1 MAESKKADRAFRD
14 DRERFFRECEKY
26 TTVLYDTLTAEEQKE
41 LKIAIT
47 CWHNM
52 TEIEGYPDIDF
63 PLQIPSFMKPVLF
76 SQHKKGEKQKRDP
89 DFE

>member
-1 MAESKKADRAFRD
+1 MNAAEKADRAFKD

-26 TTVLYDTLTAEEQKE
+26 TTVLYDTLTDEQKKE

-63 PLQIPSFMKPVLF
+63 PLEVPSFMKPVLF
-76 SQHKKGEKQKRDP
+76 SRHKKGEAAGKDP
-89 DFE
+89 DFD